1 MRTIIALVSLYLVA
15 MTACTNGTRPTAQGA
30 QSTHQEAISEPR
42 QIAALEAWERIR
54 HGALLIDVR
63 SPQDY
68 AAGHLDEA
76 INIPHT
82 DIAKDL
88 PRIGNSKER
97 EIVLYCGSGRR
108 AGLAQQELIDL
119 GYRHVYNA
127 GGYAELLADAPS
139 RTSSTLER

>member
-1 MRTIIALVSLYLVA
+1 MRTITALVFVYVVL
-15 MTACTNGTRPTAQGA
+15 MTGCTSGTQLTAPHA
-30 QSTHQEAISEPR
+30 QSTQQEITSEPR
-42 QIAALEAWERIR
+42 RIATPEAWERIR

-63 SPQDY
+63 NPQEY
-68 AAGHLDEA
+68 AAGHLDQA

-82 DIAKDL
+82 EIAKHL
-88 PRIGNSKER
+88 PKIGSSKER

-127 GGYAELLADAPS
+127 GGYAALLADAPS
-139 RTSSTLER
+139 RTSSSLER